1 MIKGCIFDL
10 DGTLLDSMSLWCDI
24 DRIFLERRGKVCT
37 PEYQKAIT
45 AMEIRETARYTIEL
59 FDLDESVDDVI
70 EEWHELAVREY
81 AENIAL
87 KSGAKELLSSLR
99 DHGIRLAVATSSSE
113 RMFIPCLIRHGIY
126 SLFSSI
132 VTAGDV
138 GIGKS
143 SPAIYLKAASDI
155 GVSPSECAVFEDL
168 PTGLESA
175 KGAGFTC
182 IGILDEFSRGEW
194 DEVKALSDGAIHGF
208 SELRSEKNS
217 FFKSVFGYNLQ

>member
-81 AENIAL
+81 AENIMM
-87 KSGAKELLSSLR
+87 KSGAKEM
-99 DHGIRLAVATSSSE
+99 I
-113 RMFIPCLIRHGIY
+113 
-126 SLFSSI
+126 
-132 VTAGDV
+132 
-138 GIGKS
+138 
-143 SPAIYLKAASDI
+143 
-155 GVSPSECAVFEDL
+155 
-168 PTGLESA
+168 
-175 KGAGFTC
+175 
-182 IGILDEFSRGEW
+182 
-194 DEVKALSDGAIHGF
+194 
-208 SELRSEKNS
+208 
-217 FFKSVFGYNLQ
+217 

>member
-1 MIKGCIFDL
+1 MVPVGKHPADDIKF
-10 DGTLLDSMSLWCDI
+10 
-24 DRIFLERRGKVCT
+24 EK
-37 PEYQKAIT
+37 
-45 AMEIRETARYTIEL
+45 
-59 FDLDESVDDVI
+59 
-70 EEWHELAVREY
+70 
-81 AENIAL
+81 ENIMM
-87 KSGAKELLSSLR
+87 KSGAKELLSSLC

-113 RMFIPCLIRHGIY
+113 RMFIPCLRRHGIY

-182 IGILDEFSRGEW
+182 IGILDEFSRDEW

-217 FFKSVFGYNLQ
+217 FFSISRESKPAARISFCSFFNWL